1 MCNSV
6 DAMCKSTYHQQP
18 MRSELPHK
26 LLGLNAAIFSMVTR
40 SYYRNRTRSVQI
52 CTPLVIE
59 HYGRVIAVEQTAGIL
74 VIPDKQRRNAL
85 FGMVGDVPSKFG
97 AECDLKT
104 SFQLV
109 EPRDAAK
116 GNVARAIFYM
126 HIEYGL
132 PIVGQVQTQ
141 VEDNLGRVH
150 PFVVPL
156 AVALFF
162 FILIANWLE
171 MIPTKLNEHHGEILI
186 SPTADTNLT
195 YAMAILAIVGVW
207 IYGIREK
214 GVKGYFSHF
223 LEPYP
228 VLLPLNIL
236 EELVKPIT
244 LALRLF
250 GNIFAGGIMLGLIAG
265 LVSWKI
271 GPAPVGSVL
280 AILGD
285 IVWKLF
291 DMAIGVIQ
299 AFIFS
304 LLTVLYFGMA
314 GAGHGGDDHAE
325 HGEKTPELAA

>member
-1 MCNSV
+1 MSG
-6 DAMCKSTYHQQP
+6 T
-18 MRSELPHK
+18 LPLEIEIHPGEHPEWHAFGMTFNADTIWTTLIAGAIVVILGF
-26 LLGLNAAIFSMVTR
+26 LL
-40 SYYRNRTRSVQI
+40 
-52 CTPLVIE
+52 
-59 HYGRVIAVEQTAGIL
+59 
-74 VIPDKQRRNAL
+74 RNAL
-85 FGMVGDVPSKFG
+85 TKSADDDHVPSKLQILWE
-97 AECDLKT
+97 AI
-104 SFQLV
+104 
-109 EPRDAAK
+109 
-116 GNVARAIFYM
+116 VAN
-126 HIEYGL
+126 
-132 PIVGQVQTQ
+132 VQTQ

-171 MIPTKLNEHHGEILI
+171 MVPTKLNEHHREFLI

-195 YAMAILAIVGVW
+195 YAMAVFAIVGVW
-207 IYGIREK
+207 AYGIREK
-214 GVKGYFSHF
+214 GLKGYLSHF

-250 GNIFAGGIMLGLIAG
+250 GNIFAGGIMLALIAG

-271 GPAPVGSVL
+271 GPAPVGGVL
-280 AILGD
+280 AILAN

-299 AFIFS
+299 AFIFA

-314 GAGHGGDDHAE
+314 GSGHGDDHVENAE
-325 HGEKTPELAA
+325 HQHGDNTPATPELAA